1 MNMVHTEYSSA
12 VWTWFI
18 QNTVQ
23 QSEHCSYRIQFNSLN
38 IVRTEYSSTVW
49 TCFIQNTVQ
58 QSEHGSYRIQF
69 NSLNMV
75 NTEYSSTVWTWL
87 LQNTV
92 QQSEHGYYRIQ
103 FNSLNMVHTE
113 YSSAVWTWLLQNTS
127 PLSDRS
133 SSGFTVPCIWETS
146 LQRVF
151 WLKWNN
157 SYQRAAPL
165 NQYQIN
171 NHQIARNIHY
181 MFTEAHLGCQHS
193 HKFPF
198 NSALTHL
205 RNSNQL

>member
-1 MNMVHTEYSSA
+1 MFHTEYSST

-18 QNTVQ
+18 QNTFQ
-23 QSEHCSYRIQFNSLN
+23 QSEQVSYRIQFNSLN
-38 IVRTEYSSTVW
+38 MVTTECSSNSLNMVTTEYSSTVW
-49 TCFIQNTVQ
+49 TCFI
-58 QSEHGSYRIQF
+58 
-69 NSLNMV
+69 
-75 NTEYSSTVWTWL
+75 
-87 LQNTV
+87 QNTV